1 MLSTFESVNQC
12 SKPTIAVIRG
22 ACYGGGVGLAFCCDV
37 RIVLGRGEKFVLS
50 EVKRGL
56 IAATISK
63 YVVREWGPSLAR
75 EAMITGRAVTAE
87 ELYQR
92 GIIHAVVD
100 TEEEAEAKVREYVD
114 ILNRCAPRAVGQTK
128 ELVNRVAERR
138 DAEEGIRR
146 TFMDMMGPS
155 EEAKFGIG
163 EFRRGNREVDW
174 GSWYR
179 EKIGG
184 KAKL

>member
-1 MLSTFESVNQC
+1 MI
-12 SKPTIAVIRG
+12 KG
-22 ACYGGGVGLAFCCDV
+22 ACYGGGVGLAFCSDV
-37 RIVLGRGEKFVLS
+37 RIVLGGGEKFVLS

-56 IAATISK
+56 VAATISK
-63 YVVREWGPSLAR
+63 YLVREWGPSLAR

-87 ELYQR
+87 ELYKR
-92 GIIHAVVD
+92 GVVHAIVS
-100 TEEEAEAKVREYVD
+100 TEEEAREKVKEYVD
-114 ILNRCAPRAVGQTK
+114 ILKGCAPRAVGQTK

-138 DAEEGIRR
+138 DAEEGIRK
-146 TFMDMMGPS
+146 TFMDMMQPS

-174 GSWYR
+174 GRWYR